1 MKTASA
7 RILTGIW
14 TIILLSVISTGAVA
28 QSETDSQ
35 KAGDEISPLHDRIEA
50 TIADGERLKK
60 LIAEAE
66 GDMRTM
72 LEHRLE

>member
-1 MKTASA
+1 MKAASA

-14 TIILLSVISTGAVA
+14 TIILLSVISAGAVA

-50 TIADGERLKK
+50 TIVDGERLKK

>member
-14 TIILLSVISTGAVA
+14 TIILLSVISTGAAA

-35 KAGDEISPLHDRIEA
+35 KVGDEISPLHDRIEA
-50 TIADGERLKK
+50 AIADGERLKK